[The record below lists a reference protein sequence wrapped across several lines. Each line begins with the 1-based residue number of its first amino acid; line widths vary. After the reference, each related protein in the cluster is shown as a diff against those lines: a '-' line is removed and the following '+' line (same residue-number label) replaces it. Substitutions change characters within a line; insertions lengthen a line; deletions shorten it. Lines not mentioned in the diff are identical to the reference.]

1 LTHLQELEAEVSS
14 WPGISTQPHRFGGT
28 EFRFGSGEVG
38 HIHVGGTVDIPF
50 PKSIH
55 DALLA
60 EGLAEQYRWVP
71 NSGWMT
77 FQISREEDV
86 QHALWLMKL
95 SYLRHKMKTA
105 SEPRSLLENE
115 SQRLRLTPKLKS
127 LIIQLLPVTPE
138 RHSTPVHQTG
148 YGQLS
153 RAHKGRTDVCSRQG
167 RSY

>member
-1 LTHLQELEAEVSS
+1 MHLEKLTAEVSS
-14 WPGISTQPHRFGGT
+14 WPGVSVHAHRFGGK
-28 EFRFGSGEVG
+28 EFRSGSAEIG
-38 HIHVGGTVDIPF
+38 HIHAGGAVDIPF
-50 PKSIH
+50 PKTIH

-60 EGLAEQYRWVP
+60 EGLAEQHRWVP
-71 NSGWMT
+71 NSGWVT
-77 FQISREEDV
+77 FQVRNEEDL
-86 QHALWLMKL
+86 QHALWLLRL
-95 SYLRHKMKTA
+95 SFLRYTLRVA
-105 SEPRSLLENE
+105 SEPQSLLEAE